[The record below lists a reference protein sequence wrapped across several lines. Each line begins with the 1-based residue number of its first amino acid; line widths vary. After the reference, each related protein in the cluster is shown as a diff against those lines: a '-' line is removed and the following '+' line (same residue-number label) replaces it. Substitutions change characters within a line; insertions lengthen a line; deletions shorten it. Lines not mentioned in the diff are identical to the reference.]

1 MKATITYE
9 VLHFFEVMYFEDL
22 LIFECLLLEMHSK
35 YKKEKSIEKQ
45 TKVIKMIYVDG
56 KGTVFPEKLKL
67 EGESFE

>member
-22 LIFECLLLEMHSK
+22 LILLEMHSK